1 MISTYRRI
9 LAGAVLVLTVGACS
23 PPDDQRTDTLDPNT
37 AGRDLPTAAMAQ
49 LDSGNVAF
57 RAGDYESALGHYR
70 TVTEIVPDDATGWF
84 GIYMAQQALGN
95 IAAADSAIAEARR
108 RNPGASLIRD
118 TVESRP

>member
-1 MISTYRRI
+1 MIPTSYRRV
-9 LAGAVLVLTVGACS
+9 LAAAVLALTVGACT
-23 PPDDQRTDTLDPNT
+23 PDDQRTDTLDPTT
-37 AGRDLPTAAMAQ
+37 AGRGLPDAAMAQ

-57 RAGDYESALGHYR
+57 RAGNYETALAHYR
-70 TVTEIVPDDATGWF
+70 RVTEIVPDDATGWF

-95 IAAADSAIAEARR
+95 VAAADSAIAEARR